1 MIVLYSLIISSNGEI
16 IILLKSQ
23 YSSAFGSILSV
34 ANESSLFESIISA
47 EPKFITSI
55 SPEGL
60 RIIAKYFGFSFL
72 ISLRIL
78 GSFMFTEIFLEFY

>member
-16 IILLKSQ
+16 IILLKSLQ

-34 ANESSLFESIISA
+34 ANREFFIFESIISA

-72 ISLRIL
+72 I
-78 GSFMFTEIFLEFY
+78 